1 MTKILIVDDEALSH
15 KLISGVIRVLDGITI
30 DSAYSAAEAYQMAL
44 ADPPDLIISDVNM
57 PDMDGLSFCRQVRE
71 TPQLAD
77 VPLLLLTARRE
88 PEDKYDGF
96 LQGADDFMSKPFDIM
111 ELQLRTKALLRRRT
125 RGGEPRDGQKLAF
138 GALSLDVDTYQVRYE
153 DLEARLTGSE
163 LAIMRHLLEHPRQAF
178 KAEVLLNRA
187 LNYPLNVGSPQVVHT
202 HVRNIRTKL
211 KGAGFPDGLLASS
224 WQGYV
229 LDLPS

>member
-96 LQGADDFMSKPFDIM
+96 LQGADDFMSKP
-111 ELQLRTKALLRRRT
+111 
-125 RGGEPRDGQKLAF
+125 
-138 GALSLDVDTYQVRYE
+138 
-153 DLEARLTGSE
+153 
-163 LAIMRHLLEHPRQAF
+163 
-178 KAEVLLNRA
+178 
-187 LNYPLNVGSPQVVHT
+187 
-202 HVRNIRTKL
+202 
-211 KGAGFPDGLLASS
+211 
-224 WQGYV
+224 
-229 LDLPS
+229 

>member
-1 MTKILIVDDEALSH
+1 MSKILIVDDEALSH

-30 DSAYSAAEAYQMAL
+30 ENAYSAQEALQMAL
-44 ADPPDLIISDVNM
+44 AEPPDLIICDVNM
-57 PDMDGLSFCRQVRE
+57 PEVDGLTFCRQVRD
-71 TPQLAD
+71 TAQLAD

-96 LQGADDFMSKPFDIM
+96 LQGADDFLSKPFDIM
-111 ELQLRTKALLRRRT
+111 ELQLRTKALLRRRS
-125 RGGEPRDGQKLAF
+125 RAGEARDGAKLSH
-138 GALSLDVDTYQVRYE
+138 GALALDVDTYQVRFE
-153 DLEARLTGSE
+153 EQEARLTGSE
-163 LAIMRHLLEHPRQAF
+163 LAIMRHLVEHPRQAF

-187 LNYPLNVGSPQVVHT
+187 LNYPINVGSPQVVHT

-211 KGAGFPDGLLASS
+211 KAAGFPEGLLASS

-229 LDLPS
+229 LDLPQ

>member
-1 MTKILIVDDEALSH
+1 MLRMSKVLIVDDEALSH
-15 KLISGVIRVLDGITI
+15 KLISGVIQVLDGITI
-30 DSAYSAAEAYQMAL
+30 DNAYSAEEALQMAL

-57 PDMDGLSFCRQVRE
+57 PDVDGLTFCRQVRA

-77 VPLLLLTARRE
+77 VPFLLLTARRE

-96 LQGADDFMSKPFDIM
+96 LQGADDFLSKPFDIM
-111 ELQLRTKALLRRRT
+111 ELQLRTKALLRRRV
-125 RGGEPRDGQKLAF
+125 RPDEVDKLALGSF
-138 GALSLDVDTYQVRYE
+138 ALDADTYTVRFE
-153 DLEARLTGSE
+153 DREARLTGSE
-163 LAIMRHLLEHPRQAF
+163 LAIMRHLVEHPRQAF

-187 LNYPLNVGSPQVVHT
+187 LNYPVNVGSPQVVHT

-211 KGAGFPDGLLASS
+211 KAAGFPEGLLASS

-229 LDLPS
+229 LELPQ